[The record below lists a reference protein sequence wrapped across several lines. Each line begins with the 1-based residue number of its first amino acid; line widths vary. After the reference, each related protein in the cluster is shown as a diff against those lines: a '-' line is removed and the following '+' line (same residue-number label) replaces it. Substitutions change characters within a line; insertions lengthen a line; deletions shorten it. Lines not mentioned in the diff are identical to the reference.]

1 MKVEP
6 GRLFI
11 VATPIGNLDDIS
23 VRARDVLASVDFIAA
38 EDTRHSRIML
48 SRLGINTKLV
58 SYHDYNERKV
68 AQSLIDKMMAGKSIA
83 LISDAGTPLINDP
96 GYQLV
101 AAAHTAG
108 IKVIPVP
115 GPSALIAALSVSGL
129 TTDRF
134 VFEGYLP
141 PRPAARRKRLSELA
155 SETRTLVFFEAPHR
169 IPEFIEDALSIF
181 DANRMVT
188 VARELTKIHETIHRD
203 QLGRLPAWIKN
214 EQTCLKGEFV
224 VLIQGEQTVQR
235 QDDSQRILEILL
247 TEVSLRDAVNLTAR
261 ITGRKRNEIYRQAVG
276 KKYHGKEDPG

>member
-1 MKVEP
+1 MRVEP

-23 VRARDVLASVDFIAA
+23 ARAREVLASVDIIAA

-48 SRLGINTKLV
+48 SRLGINTKLI
-58 SYHDYNERKV
+58 SYHDHNERKL
-68 AQSLIDKMMAGKSIA
+68 AQSLINKIKAGTDIG

-101 AAAHTAG
+101 SAAHTAG
-108 IKVIPVP
+108 IKVIPIP
-115 GPSALIAALSVSGL
+115 GPSALVAALSVSGL

-141 PRPAARRKRLSELA
+141 SRYAARRKRLSELV

-169 IPEFIEDALSIF
+169 IPEFIEDALSVF
-181 DANRMVT
+181 GTNRMVT
-188 VARELTKIHETIHRD
+188 IARELTKVHETIHRD
-203 QLGRLPAWIKN
+203 QLGRLPAWINN

-224 VLIQGEQTVQR
+224 VLIQGEPSVHR
-235 QDDSQRILEILL
+235 HDDSQRILEILL
-247 TEVSLRDAVNLTAR
+247 KEVSLRDAVNLTAR
-261 ITGRKRNEIYRQAVG
+261 ITGRKRNEIYKQAVG
-276 KKYHGKEDPG
+276 RKDNAKGGPG